1 MNTDFFSGIGRMFRE
16 ISHTLSLANIE
27 PTAYSPRADNIKKVT
42 CEMEEIEPEK
52 SIPWETFIYG
62 GIAGAT
68 SRTCT
73 APIDRLKVSYLN
85 KV

>member
-1 MNTDFFSGIGRMFRE
+1 MFRE
-16 ISHTLSLANIE
+16 IQHTLSLANIE
-27 PTAYSPRADNIKKVT
+27 PTAYSPSADRIKKMKET
-42 CEMEEIEPEK
+42 EPEK

-73 APIDRLKVSYLN
+73 APIDRLKVKFEKSTVDYRGRL
-85 KV
+85 